1 MSPRQRSGS
10 RQCVY
15 LFEISSVPT
24 GRSRGS
30 RFRCS
35 SCMARSIPRY
45 PLPLASGCLRWRTS
59 QNGLSALPEAAITI
73 WTTSAPLKSREIS
86 STLRG
91 GDGCHKGRIFRA
103 RTRWGLDR
111 MSAHGPMP
119 RSAWMF
125 PALAVLLF
133 AVATGLGLD
142 FTPSVG
148 GLLFAVVLLAILF
161 GTVFAAVHHA
171 EVIAERIG
179 EPYGTLLLTLAVT
192 IIEVALI
199 ATIMLGDKPQPAL
212 ARDTVFAVVMIVCN
226 GLVGLCIFI
235 GGLRY
240 REQDFQVS
248 GANLY
253 LSVLF
258 VLATITLIMPNYTL
272 TAPGPIYSAAQ
283 LGFVDLVT
291 LMLYG
296 VFLYTQ
302 TIRHSD
308 YFIKGGVGAATE
320 TSSLSNR
327 MLALSIA
334 LLLISLLAVAL
345 LAKKFSLV
353 VDVVTAMIG
362 APPAFAG
369 VLVAL
374 LILLPEGVTAIA
386 AARNNDLQKSINLA
400 LGSSLATIGLTIPAV
415 GVATYALDKERVL
428 GLNGQGMVLLLL
440 TFVLSM
446 LTFGTG
452 RTNIL
457 FGLVHMVVFAVF
469 VFMVFV
475 P

>member
-1 MSPRQRSGS
+1 
-10 RQCVY
+10 
-15 LFEISSVPT
+15 
-24 GRSRGS
+24 
-30 RFRCS
+30 
-35 SCMARSIPRY
+35 
-45 PLPLASGCLRWRTS
+45 
-59 QNGLSALPEAAITI
+59 
-73 WTTSAPLKSREIS
+73 
-86 STLRG
+86 
-91 GDGCHKGRIFRA
+91 
-103 RTRWGLDR
+103 

-119 RSAWMF
+119 KSAWTF
-125 PALAVLLF
+125 PVLAVILF
-133 AVATGLGLD
+133 VVATALGLT
-142 FTPSVG
+142 FTPSAG
-148 GLLFAVVLLAILF
+148 GLLFAAVLLSILF

-199 ATIMLGDKPQPAL
+199 ATIMLGEKPVPAL

-235 GGLRY
+235 GGLRF
-240 REQDFQVS
+240 REQDVQVTGS
-248 GANLY
+248 NIY

-283 LGFVDLVT
+283 LGFVSVVT
-291 LMLYG
+291 LILYG

-302 TIRHSD
+302 TIRHRD
-308 YFIKGGVGAATE
+308 YFINQATGDAAGE
-320 TSSLSNR
+320 SQLSNR
-327 MLALSIA
+327 MLGLSVA
-334 LLLISLLAVAL
+334 LLVVSLLAVVL

-369 VLVAL
+369 VIVAL
-374 LILLPEGVTAIA
+374 LILLPESIAAVTA
-386 AARNNDLQKSINLA
+386 ARRNDLQKSINLA
-400 LGSSLATIGLTIPAV
+400 LGSSLATIGLTVPAV
-415 GVATYALDKERVL
+415 AVVAYTLDKQLVL
-428 GLNGQGMVLLLL
+428 GLNAPEMVLLAL
-440 TFVLSM
+440 TFVISM

-457 FGLVHMVVFAVF
+457 FGLVHMLVFAVF
-469 VFMVFV
+469 LFMVFV

>member
-1 MSPRQRSGS
+1 
-10 RQCVY
+10 
-15 LFEISSVPT
+15 
-24 GRSRGS
+24 
-30 RFRCS
+30 
-35 SCMARSIPRY
+35 
-45 PLPLASGCLRWRTS
+45 
-59 QNGLSALPEAAITI
+59 
-73 WTTSAPLKSREIS
+73 
-86 STLRG
+86 
-91 GDGCHKGRIFRA
+91 
-103 RTRWGLDR
+103 

-119 RSAWMF
+119 RSAWIF
-125 PALAVLLF
+125 PALAVALF
-133 AVATGLGLD
+133 AAVTLSGYV
-142 FTPSVG
+142 FTPSTG
-148 GLLFAVVLLAILF
+148 GWAFAGLLLVILF

-179 EPYGTLLLTLAVT
+179 EPFGTLLLTLAVT

-199 ATIMLGDKPQPAL
+199 ATIMLGDKPVPAL

-226 GLVGLCIFI
+226 GLVGICIFI

-240 REQDFQVS
+240 REQDVQVT

-258 VLATITLIMPNYTL
+258 VMATITLIMPNYTL
-272 TAPGPIYSAAQ
+272 TAPGPFYSAAQ
-283 LGFVDLVT
+283 LGFVSVVT
-291 LMLYG
+291 VLLYA

-302 TIRHSD
+302 TIRHRD
-308 YFIKGGVGAATE
+308 YFISGATGDAHGE
-320 TSSLSNR
+320 VAMSNR
-327 MLALSIA
+327 TLALSVA
-334 LLLISLLAVAL
+334 LLLVSLLAVVL

-353 VDVVTAMIG
+353 VDVVIARIG

-374 LILLPEGVTAIA
+374 LILLPESVAA
-386 AARNNDLQKSINLA
+386 VSAARKNDLQKSINLA

-415 GVATYALDKERVL
+415 AVAAYALDKQLVL
-428 GLNGQGMVLLLL
+428 GLNPQEMVLLLL
-440 TFVLSM
+440 TFMLSM

-457 FGLVHMVVFAVF
+457 FGLVHVVVFAVY

>member
-1 MSPRQRSGS
+1 
-10 RQCVY
+10 
-15 LFEISSVPT
+15 
-24 GRSRGS
+24 
-30 RFRCS
+30 
-35 SCMARSIPRY
+35 
-45 PLPLASGCLRWRTS
+45 
-59 QNGLSALPEAAITI
+59 
-73 WTTSAPLKSREIS
+73 
-86 STLRG
+86 
-91 GDGCHKGRIFRA
+91 
-103 RTRWGLDR
+103 

-119 RSAWMF
+119 KSAWIF
-125 PALAVLLF
+125 PALSVLLF
-133 AVATGLGLD
+133 AGVAATGYGFEPSAAGL
-142 FTPSVG
+142 V
-148 GLLFAVVLLAILF
+148 FAAVLLVILF

-171 EVIAERIG
+171 EVIAHRIG
-179 EPYGTLLLTLAVT
+179 EPFGTLLLTLAVT

-199 ATIMLGDKPQPAL
+199 ATIMLGEKEVPTL
-212 ARDTVFAVVMIVCN
+212 ARDTVFAVIMIVCN
-226 GLVGLCIFI
+226 GLAGICIFI

-258 VLATITLIMPNYTL
+258 TLATLTLVMPDYTM
-272 TAPGPIYSAAQ
+272 TTPGPVYSAAQ
-283 LGFVDLVT
+283 LGFVSVVT
-291 LMLYG
+291 ILLYG

-302 TIRHSD
+302 TSRHRD
-308 YFIKGGVGAATE
+308 YFVTEAAGLGDDAE
-320 TSSLSNR
+320 PVSIA
-327 MLALSIA
+327 MLWLDLA
-334 LLLISLLAVAL
+334 LLLISLLGVIL

-353 VDVVTAMIG
+353 VDAAAAAIG

-369 VLVAL
+369 VVVAL
-374 LILLPEGVTAIA
+374 LILLPESVAAVA
-386 AARNNDLQKSINLA
+386 AARKNDLQKSINLA

-415 GVATYALDKERVL
+415 AAAAYALDKQLVL
-428 GLNGQGMVLLLL
+428 GLSEQNMVELLL